1 MFAIDRS
8 SPIALFKQ
16 IEAALRQQIAQRVL
30 PGGTRLPSIRQLA
43 TQLSVSTNTVVVAY
57 DRLVAAGVIDTHGT
71 AGFFVC
77 APADTSRAI
86 PDEVALEAGQEQE
99 PVWLI
104 QQVNDPV
111 AKYLPEGTVLPRDG
125 ARQITLADL
134 ATHTAGLPL
143 RPDNLAPKDPDTK

>member
-30 PGGTRLPSIRQLA
+30 PGGARLPSIRQLA
-43 TQLSVSTNTVVVAY
+43 TQLAVSTNTVVVAY

-77 APADTSRAI
+77 AATESPTAHR
-86 PDEVALEAGQEQE
+86 EAET
-99 PVWLI
+99 
-104 QQVNDPV
+104 
-111 AKYLPEGTVLPRDG
+111 AKAHRG
-125 ARQITLADL
+125 
-134 ATHTAGLPL
+134 
-143 RPDNLAPKDPDTK
+143 

>member
-1 MFAIDRS
+1 MFPIDRS

-16 IEAALRQQIAQRVL
+16 IESALRQQIAQRVL
-30 PGGTRLPSIRQLA
+30 PGGAKLPSIRQLA
-43 TQLSVSTNTVVVAY
+43 TQLAVSTNTVVVAY

-77 APADTSRAI
+77 APTDASRAI

-104 QQVNDPV
+104 QQVNDQRPRSV
-111 AKYLPEGTVLPRDG
+111 AACWRC
-125 ARQITLADL
+125 
-134 ATHTAGLPL
+134 
-143 RPDNLAPKDPDTK
+143 APP